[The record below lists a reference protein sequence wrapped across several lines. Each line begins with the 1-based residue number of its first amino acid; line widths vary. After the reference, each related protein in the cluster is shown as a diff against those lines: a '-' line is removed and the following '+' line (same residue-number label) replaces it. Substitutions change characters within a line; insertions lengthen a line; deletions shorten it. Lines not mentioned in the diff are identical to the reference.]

1 MLNQV
6 SLIGRVG
13 KDPEIKQFDNGNKVA
28 NFTLAT
34 SEKYKDKDG
43 NKQEKTEWHSIAI
56 WGKLADVVESYVKK
70 GSLLYLSGKISYRG
84 YESDGQKK
92 YFTEIIASQMTMLG
106 GNANANKEAND
117 SQPANPVASDNGD
130 DDLPF

>member
-28 NFTLAT
+28 KFTLAT

-56 WGKLADVVESYVKK
+56 WGKLADVVENYVKR
-70 GSLLYLSGKISYRG
+70 GRLLYLSGKITYRE
-84 YESDGQKK
+84 YENNGQKK
-92 YFTEIIASQMTMLG
+92 YFTEIIVSQMTMLG
-106 GNANANKEAND
+106 GKGDENNEGKQHESVIPNAD
-117 SQPANPVASDNGD
+117 DNSS